1 MFNLLAMFFACQG
14 ACTVAS
20 RLLMTFGRDNG
31 MAQLSKY
38 FGSVHPKLLVPQWSI
53 LFVAVVVVIFGLI
66 NLGSSVALNA
76 IISSAI
82 VFLQVSYFIPSE
94 SPRARKGHSC
104 P

>member
-1 MFNLLAMFFACQG
+1 MFNLFAMFFACQG

-31 MAQLSKY
+31 MAGLSRY
-38 FGSVHPKLLVPQWSI
+38 LGAVHPRLLVPQWSV
-53 LFVAVVVVIFGLI
+53 LFVAIVVVIFGLI

-94 SPRARKGHSC
+94 SAQAAKSPG
-104 P
+104 